1 VVFRRLLVIALLAL
15 ISVAGVAAT
24 TAMANTPLPAT
35 TGAIAASAANP
46 TSATR
51 PDARMITAAAANRAG
66 VQATAP
72 ATADPATQP
81 ATGATAARRSGTR
94 ATADPAMPAKLAT
107 TAPVSPGSWAMPFGR
122 AGAAGGSDRG
132 APCVQQASCAG
143 GALLAGATLL
153 LFLPATGLALPV
165 PAPVAPV
172 VAVPARLRSA
182 LLASKLFRPPRAS

>member
-1 VVFRRLLVIALLAL
+1 MVFRRLLVIALLAL

-35 TGAIAASAANP
+35 TGAIAASAATP

-72 ATADPATQP
+72 ATQP
-81 ATGATAARRSGTR
+81 ATGATVARRPGTR
-94 ATADPAMPAKLAT
+94 ATADPAIPAKLAT